1 MALVTVLVV
10 LLLVLV
16 VMFLLSIG
24 ILRMA
29 TLLMRHLFQP
39 PNQMTIITI
48 RIMRRRITTSW
59 W

>member
-10 LLLVLV
+10 LLVLV